1 MKTILTP
8 FQKAIFE
15 EICQDKFITD
25 NFVFG
30 GGTALSEFYLQ
41 HRLSEDLDFFTENEI
56 PFEKIRRSMDKIA
69 KKLKIKSVEYREIQS
84 AKVFF
89 LKSGKEMVK
98 TDFNFFPY
106 YHFEKGKKYKN
117 LKIQS
122 LADIATSKLDTIL
135 TRNQA
140 RDFVDFYFLQKERQF
155 SLEFLLK
162 KIKEKSRWQ
171 VDPLFLASCFLKAE
185 SLHDYPKM
193 IKDFSKKDMI
203 SYFINLAKNQKKN
216 IFLGTPP

>member
-1 MKTILTP
+1 MRTILTP
-8 FQKAIFE
+8 FQKAILE
-15 EICQDKFITD
+15 EICKDKFIID

-56 PFEKIRRSMDKIA
+56 SFEKLRTSMDKIA

-89 LKSGKEMVK
+89 LKRGGKEVIK
-98 TDFNFFPY
+98 TDFNYFPY
-106 YHFEKGKKYKN
+106 YHFERGKKYKN
-117 LKIQS
+117 LTVQS

-135 TRNQA
+135 NRKQA
-140 RDFVDFYFLQKERQF
+140 RDFVDFYFLQKEHPF

-162 KIKEKSRWQ
+162 RIKEKFRWK
-171 VDPLFLASCFLKAE
+171 VDPLYLASCFLKAE
-185 SLHDYPKM
+185 NLQDYPKM
-193 IKDFSKKDMI
+193 IKTFSRKDMI
-203 SYFINLAKNQKKN
+203 SYFINLAKDQKKN
-216 IFLGTPP
+216 IFLV